1 MTQRCALMQLPLLPV
16 CPGPAFA
23 GADQPRTVTAFRRP
37 AVYLSHSSL
46 RSAAAFQRVLCQ
58 QAEAELPLLPDTEDG
73 LRDYLA
79 QWDAAIEAAS

>member
-1 MTQRCALMQLPLLPV
+1 
-16 CPGPAFA
+16 
-23 GADQPRTVTAFRRP
+23 
-37 AVYLSHSSL
+37 LSHSSL